1 MGTFFRQTIGRV
13 ESMNNF
19 RCINLLKVNGRSGQ
33 ATFIRKVL
41 IIICFKFNE
50 LERDLFVILPT
61 LIENH
66 ERSEYSY
73 VGLGD
78 FFGFSS
84 KSLLS
89 GSNLLFGSLLK
100 GRHTSLSNSKSE
112 KATKT

>member
-1 MGTFFRQTIGRV
+1 MDFFQANNWSA

-41 IIICFKFNE
+41 IIICFKFKE

-73 VGLGD
+73 VGLG
-78 FFGFSS
+78 FFLLVFSA
-84 KSLLS
+84 KVFFQAQIYFL
-89 GSNLLFGSLLK
+89 
-100 GRHTSLSNSKSE
+100 
-112 KATKT
+112 A